1 MPDFYLTS
9 KDAAEATRCG
19 PNVYTVHDDAQCRAW
34 LPEMEGRGK
43 PRRYNPNQLLLLM
56 LHSDLTRWGLSVPF
70 AGKIVNRIAES
81 LFFNRNAD
89 ELVIEFHRNGASFF
103 YAGERQFAGQV
114 REDAADAAGPAR
126 FRVTFDLTAYWKEVN
141 AAFAACGRPVGTVDA
156 E

>member
-1 MPDFYLTS
+1 MTESYLTS
-9 KDAAEATRCG
+9 KDAAEASRCG
-19 PNVYTVHDDAQCRAW
+19 PNIYTVHDDVQCKAW

-43 PRRYNPNQLLLLM
+43 PRHYSPNHLLLLM
-56 LHSDLTRWGLSVPF
+56 LHTDLTRWHLSVPA
-70 AGKIVNRIAES
+70 AGKLVNRIAES
-81 LFFNRNAD
+81 LFFKRNAD

-103 YAGERQFAGQV
+103 YAGERRFAGQV

-141 AAFAACGRPVGTVDA
+141 SAFATYGRSAGADDG